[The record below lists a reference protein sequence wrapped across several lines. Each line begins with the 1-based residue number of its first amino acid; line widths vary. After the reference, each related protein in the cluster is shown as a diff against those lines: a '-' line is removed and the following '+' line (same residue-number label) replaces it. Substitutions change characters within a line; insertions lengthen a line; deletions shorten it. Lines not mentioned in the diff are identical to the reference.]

1 MIDRIRQFFEQ
12 HIVAPEAVSEDELDH
27 QLQLAS
33 AALMIEVLHADY
45 SVNQEELDILRD
57 TLQENFGIS
66 QDEALELIQLAK
78 AERTEATDYYQFTSL
93 INEYYTQQ
101 QKRDLVT
108 HLWQMAYAD
117 RPFTSSKSTWSED
130 CRTCCMYRTR
140 HLSRANTR
148 RPALRSRPDWTSFP
162 RNSRLADQARAL
174 PSMQSGVNNRTPQSR
189 CK

>member
-12 HIVAPEAVSEDELDH
+12 HIIAPDVVSEDELDH
-27 QLQLAS
+27 QLRLAS
-33 AALMIEVLHADY
+33 AALMIEGLHADY
-45 SVNQEELDILRD
+45 SVNQDELDILRD
-57 TLQENFGIS
+57 TLQQNFGIS

-117 RPFTSSKSTWSED
+117 RTIHKFEEHLVRRLSDLLHVPHSAFIQSKHKAARKSVK
-130 CRTCCMYRTR
+130 R
-140 HLSRANTR
+140 HE
-148 RPALRSRPDWTSFP
+148 
-162 RNSRLADQARAL
+162 
-174 PSMQSGVNNRTPQSR
+174 
-189 CK
+189 